1 MNNFERVADHC
12 SNIALIVLENQ
23 KTLDL
28 ETHSNVENL
37 KKSHREEYEKR
48 TREYGET
55 YLGALARLAEPAE
68 APQISLFQE
77 E

>member
-1 MNNFERVADHC
+1 MHNELTKVDIDQMKAELAHRQSLVPG
-12 SNIALIVLENQ
+12 L
-23 KTLDL
+23 
-28 ETHSNVENL
+28 
-37 KKSHREEYEKR
+37 REEVRR

>member
-1 MNNFERVADHC
+1 M
-12 SNIALIVLENQ
+12 
-23 KTLDL
+23 
-28 ETHSNVENL
+28 ENL